1 MSSKNKTQFYLSE
14 RGIRYRLD
22 GPISDCKSVC
32 MLLRAIAPNLR
43 NFETISRNSNRS
55 LAEGIVARGKDKN
68 YQKMRIKYLLKLF
81 FFMYIIFYFKIKDT
95 T

>member
-1 MSSKNKTQFYLSE
+1 MSAKNKTQFCLSE

-55 LAEGIVARGKDKN
+55 LAEGIVVRGKDKN
-68 YQKMRIKYLLKLF
+68 YQKMRIKYLLKLCESR
-81 FFMYIIFYFKIKDT
+81 FMDRRHSKIYT